1 MADDPALRERVLDAI
16 AYVVAETGARAVS
29 LDEAA
34 AHADLD
40 PSEVRRVF
48 PTLESLQAA
57 VVDRLFETFYEDIA
71 TAAGTDDGPGAFAHA
86 CLAATRARFQHNDFP
101 RVAAA
106 VLPSLPLHPQVREA
120 TVVHRRA
127 MRRSLE
133 QDGMTA
139 GHAALFS
146 VAIDGLWLASMLELE
161 SLSPE
166 ERERVFD
173 CLEGLLPPREAAPG

>member
-1 MADDPALRERVLDAI
+1 MSDDPALREMVLDAI

-34 AHADLD
+34 THADLD
-40 PSEVRRVF
+40 PGEVRRVF

-57 VVDRLFETFYEDIA
+57 VVHRLFETFYQDIA
-71 TAAGTDDGPGAFAHA
+71 TAAGEDDGPGAFAHA
-86 CLAATRARFQHNDFP
+86 TLAATRTRFERNDFP

-106 VLPSLPLHPQVREA
+106 VLPSLPLHPHVREA

-133 QDGMTA
+133 QDGMSA
-139 GHAALFS
+139 GHAALFT
-146 VAIDGLWLASMLELE
+146 VAVDGLWLASMLELE
-161 SLSPE
+161 SVTPE
-166 ERERVFD
+166 ERDRIFD
-173 CLEGLLPPREAAPG
+173 SLEALLPPRGPAIG